1 MSELKENWQQENL
14 EKTKKVLKEHFK
26 RKKEEEMFKE
36 MFKELISTST
46 PTQLHYGDNWE
57 VETSEFDDF
66 NNDFKKNITKI
77 NDDFIWKDLTDSN
90 DKKEKEMEK

>member
-36 MFKELISTST
+36 LISTST

-57 VETSEFDDF
+57 IETSEFDDF

-90 DKKEKEMEK
+90 DKKDKGCE